1 MIRLSRLADYSVALM
16 THIADQPDRLRNGN
30 DLASALRLPAPT
42 VSKLLGKLARAGLL
56 TSYRGVEGGY
66 TLARRP
72 EAISMAD
79 IISAVD
85 GPIAM
90 TECIETSMSGGCTIE
105 AICPARASWQKI
117 NDAVRNALDGVSL
130 ADVIPPPLPWVAA
143 RRDADKADMPI
154 SPS

>member
-16 THIADQPDRLRNGN
+16 THMADQPDRMLNGT
-30 DLASALRLPAPT
+30 DLAAALHLPPPT

-72 EAISMAD
+72 DSITMAD

-90 TECIETSMSGGCTIE
+90 TECIETSVSGGCTIE
-105 AICPARASWQKI
+105 AVCPARASWQKI
-117 NDAVRNALDGVSL
+117 NDAVRNALAGVTL
-130 ADVIPPPLPWVAA
+130 ADVIPPPSPWIAA
-143 RRDADKADMPI
+143 RRDSELADLPEPRA
-154 SPS
+154 

>member
-56 TSYRGVEGGY
+56 TSYRGVDGGY

-72 EAISMAD
+72 EAITMAD

-90 TECIETSMSGGCTIE
+90 TECIDTTSIGACTIE
-105 AICPARASWQKI
+105 GICPARASWQKI
-117 NDAVRNALDGVSL
+117 NDAVRNALAGVSL
-130 ADVIPPPLPWVAA
+130 ADVIPPPLPWIAA
-143 RRDADKADMPI
+143 RRDIDQPDAPLA
-154 SPS
+154 PS

>member
-56 TSYRGVEGGY
+56 TSYRGVDGGY

-72 EAISMAD
+72 EAITMAD

-90 TECIETSMSGGCTIE
+90 TECIDTTSVGACTIE
-105 AICPARASWQKI
+105 GICPARASWQKI
-117 NDAVRNALDGVSL
+117 NDAVRNALAGVTL
-130 ADVIPPPLPWVAA
+130 ADVIPPPLPWIAA
-143 RRDADKADMPI
+143 RRDIDQPDAPLA
-154 SPS
+154 PS